1 MKMVYSYRF
10 IIYLSFFG
18 IVFFSAAA
26 ITCMFLLINNILD
39 NKANMIIVYSILLIE
54 FSCFIP
60 LFLLILN
67 RFGCKIIYNE
77 EKQIIIRKGFICG
90 YEYCLRIEDIKE
102 IIIASFPKETT
113 YYIFIDSYNTKY
125 DGGSKK
131 SFIRIEKT
139 EQNLDFIKKFWNKPI
154 EEYKLEELFS

>member
-1 MKMVYSYRF
+1 MIMKRVYSNRV

-18 IVFFSAAA
+18 LVFFS
-26 ITCMFLLINNILD
+26 ISSIMCVFPLINNII
-39 NKANMIIVYSILLIE
+39 NSQTNMIIV
-54 FSCFIP
+54 FSVLFVGFICFIS
-60 LFLLILN
+60 LFLFMLN

-90 YEYCLRIEDIKE
+90 YIYCLKIEDIKE

-131 SFIRIEKT
+131 SFIRIEKN
-139 EQNLDFIKKFWNKPI
+139 EKNLEFIKQFWNKPI
-154 EEYKLEELFS
+154 KNN

>member
-1 MKMVYSYRF
+1 MKRVDSCRF

-18 IVFFSAAA
+18 IVFFFAAA

-39 NKANMIIVYSILLIE
+39 NKANMIIVDSILLIG
-54 FSCFIP
+54 FSCFIS
-60 LFLLILN
+60 LFLLMLN

-90 YEYCLRIEDIKE
+90 YNYCLKIEDIKE

-113 YYIFIDSYNTKY
+113 YYVFIDSYNTKY

-131 SFIRIEKT
+131 SFIRIEKN
-139 EQNLDFIKKFWNKPI
+139 EENLKFIKQFWNKPL
-154 EEYKLEELFS
+154 KNN

>member
-1 MKMVYSYRF
+1 MKRVYSCRF
-10 IIYLSFFG
+10 IICLSFFG

-39 NKANMIIVYSILLIE
+39 NKANMIIVDSILLIG
-54 FSCFIP
+54 FSCFIS
-60 LFLLILN
+60 LFLLMLN

-77 EKQIIIRKGFICG
+77 EKQRIIRKGFICG
-90 YEYCLRIEDIKE
+90 YNYCLKIEDIKE

-113 YYIFIDSYNTKY
+113 YYVIIDSYNTKY

-131 SFIRIEKT
+131 SFIRIEKN
-139 EQNLDFIKKFWNKPI
+139 EENLKFIKQFWNKPI
-154 EEYKLEELFS
+154 KNN